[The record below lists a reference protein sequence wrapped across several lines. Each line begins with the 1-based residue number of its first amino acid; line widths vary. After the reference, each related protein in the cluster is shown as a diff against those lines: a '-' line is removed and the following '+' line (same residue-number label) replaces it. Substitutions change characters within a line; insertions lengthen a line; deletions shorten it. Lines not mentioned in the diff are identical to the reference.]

1 MDPEPADLERFKAD
15 LDALT
20 PPGARL
26 GVALSGGSDSLALVI
41 LTAAARPGEVEAATV
56 DHALRNESR
65 AEAEAA
71 AAVCKQLGVP
81 HAILTAEWTDKPAT
95 AIQERARA
103 ERYRLLAA
111 WANERGLEA
120 ILTGHHADDQAE
132 TLLMRLNRGA
142 GVRGLAGMRSSS
154 TLPLPR
160 HSRESEGSRLAG
172 GKAVLS
178 WNLDLL
184 RPLLTWRRADLE
196 RICAE
201 AGLAPIADP
210 SNTDDR
216 FERVR
221 VRNALADADWLNPSA
236 LAASAAHLAS
246 ADEALDWA
254 VDQEWRRAVSEA
266 SGALIYT
273 PSGAPPEILRRL
285 VARAIATLAYEGSAE
300 PLRAREL
307 DPLIAI
313 LAAGRQATLR
323 GVRCHGGG
331 DDWRFSRAP
340 QRRGWSD

>member
-1 MDPEPADLERFKAD
+1 MGPEPASIERFRAD
-15 LDALT
+15 LDALA

-26 GVALSGGSDSLALVI
+26 GVAVSGGPDSLALLI
-41 LTAAARPGEVEAATV
+41 LTVAARPGQVEAATV
-56 DHALRNESR
+56 DHALRSESR
-65 AEAEAA
+65 SEAEAA
-71 AAVCKQLGVP
+71 AAVCKWLSVP
-81 HAILTAEWTDKPAT
+81 QAILTAQWSDKPAT

-103 ERYRLLAA
+103 ERYGLLSA
-111 WANERGLEA
+111 WASERGLDA

-142 GVRGLAGMRSSS
+142 GVRGLAGMRPRS
-154 TLPLPR
+154 TIPAAD
-160 HSRESEGSRLAG
+160 GQ
-172 GKAVLS
+172 
-178 WNLDLL
+178 LL
-184 RPLLTWRRADLE
+184 RPLLGWRRSDLE
-196 RICAE
+196 RICTDANIN
-201 AGLAPIADP
+201 PITDP
-210 SNTDDR
+210 SNADDR

-221 VRNALADADWLNPSA
+221 IRKTLAQIDWLEPGA

-266 SGALIYT
+266 NGELIYT
-273 PSGAPPEILRRL
+273 PSGAPPEIIRRL

-307 DPLIAI
+307 DPLIAT

-331 DDWRFSRAP
+331 GDWRFSRAP